1 MRLFSLL
8 TSCFIFTFFLFI
20 GECDAKDSSDNND
33 VEKSVSFKADGSS
46 RVITKNISDKN
57 AQSLMKSRL
66 GDKKVVTQKGMKTHN
81 TEMLTN

>member
-8 TSCFIFTFFLFI
+8 TGCFILTFFLFI
-20 GECDAKDSSDNND
+20 GECDAEDSSYNND
-33 VEKSVSFKADGSS
+33 AKKSVSFKADGSS

-57 AQSLMKSRL
+57 AQALMKSRL
-66 GDKKVVTQKGMKTHN
+66 GDKQVVTQKGMKTRN